1 MLEFLKSEMFLMGL
15 VYVLYGTVLYILV
28 TVVFPFI
35 VVSSIRIIKKIRE
48 ASFKELIL
56 SITIFQSLALI
67 YIYIEKDTYAY
78 NQCMDINQTKKIK
91 EILGSDLELIKEAN
105 FSRNE
110 IIELAKIKKREN
122 KKDFCSKLLK
132 E

>member
-15 VYVLYGTVLYILV
+15 VYVLYGTALYILV

-48 ASFKELIL
+48 ASLKEL
-56 SITIFQSLALI
+56 F
-67 YIYIEKDTYAY
+67 
-78 NQCMDINQTKKIK
+78 KKISLTNLLLFS
-91 EILGSDLELIKEAN
+91 ILIVLIVG
-105 FSRNE
+105 
-110 IIELAKIKKREN
+110 LLL
-122 KKDFCSKLLK
+122 LLK